1 MSVLLKTMRAVIYNV
16 AEPTQKLE
24 VCVLFDRGSQKS

>member
-24 VCVLFDRGSQKS
+24 VCVVFDSDSQQS